1 MLKRDATLKTYK
13 YFLKQIKTELHS
25 ETAAVE
31 FRLFENIEFGT
42 DDEMALT
49 KAIDHVLP
57 SSTRLLCTKHLKD
70 NVKHYLQS
78 NVGMKKD

>member
-1 MLKRDATLKTYK
+1 MLHKDATFKTFK
-13 YFLKQIKTELHS
+13 FFLKQIKTELHS
-25 ETAAVE
+25 EIAAVE
-31 FRLFENIEFGT
+31 LRLFENIEFGT
-42 DDEMALT
+42 EDEKALA